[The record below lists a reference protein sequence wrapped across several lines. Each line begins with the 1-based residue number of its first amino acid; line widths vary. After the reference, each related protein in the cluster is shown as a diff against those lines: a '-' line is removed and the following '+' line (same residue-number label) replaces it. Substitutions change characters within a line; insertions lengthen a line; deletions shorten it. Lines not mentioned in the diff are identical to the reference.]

1 MHLDTVGVGSWNAGI
16 KNEKPGHF
24 DLDFCLLTFPLR
36 VYPEIPASGAPD
48 CPYPFDDTDIPKML
62 WQQQK
67 GVSFPTHLGISTEC
81 QDLLKRLLEPD
92 MILRPSIEE
101 VSWHPWLAST

>member
-1 MHLDTVGVGSWNAGI
+1 MPVNQFGKKVMDKDAEEVELNIV
-16 KNEKPGHF
+16 
-24 DLDFCLLTFPLR
+24 
-36 VYPEIPASGAPD
+36 PAWI
-48 CPYPFDDTDIPKML
+48 DDTDIPKML

-67 GVSFPTHLGISTEC
+67 GVSFPTHLGISAEC

-101 VSWHPWLAST
+101 VSWHPWLASTS

>member
-1 MHLDTVGVGSWNAGI
+1 MGVV
-16 KNEKPGHF
+16 
-24 DLDFCLLTFPLR
+24 LYVMLC
-36 VYPEIPASGAPD
+36 ASL
-48 CPYPFDDTDIPKML
+48 PFDDTDIPKML

-67 GVSFPTHLGISTEC
+67 GVSFPTHLGISAEC

-92 MILRPSIEE
+92 MTLRPSIEE